1 MIHGILQFTLSIAF
15 RYVLHRNKSRDIR
28 CRESFPR
35 TTEKSATKLN
45 RGGGH
50 PPTTNVRP
58 RGKRRKNARE
68 KEKQRCLT
76 PSRGEART
84 EDNLPPA
91 PRPRKKGGNV
101 WDSDREGLGW
111 PPRELAL
118 LLALPRQ
125 QPTTIPPFLRRA
137 RDRKEENR
145 VENKAQTKHKPPK
158 PRAFG
163 KRGELK
169 GTTIEKDE
177 GGHPGSSRCV
187 SSFRN
192 TNPQQ
197 SHLFSVK
204 LGATRK
210 KGREQQERKEYINR
224 GYRLTRGGGF
234 KQRTSFPNP
243 VPSKK
248 RGELQGTTIEKD

>member
-1 MIHGILQFTLSIAF
+1 
-15 RYVLHRNKSRDIR
+15 
-28 CRESFPR
+28 
-35 TTEKSATKLN
+35 
-45 RGGGH
+45 
-50 PPTTNVRP
+50 
-58 RGKRRKNARE
+58 
-68 KEKQRCLT
+68 
-76 PSRGEART
+76 
-84 EDNLPPA
+84 
-91 PRPRKKGGNV
+91 
-101 WDSDREGLGW
+101 
-111 PPRELAL
+111 
-118 LLALPRQ
+118 
-125 QPTTIPPFLRRA
+125 
-137 RDRKEENR
+137 
-145 VENKAQTKHKPPK
+145 
-158 PRAFG
+158 
-163 KRGELK
+163 LK

-197 SHLFSVK
+197 SHLFSIK

-248 RGELQGTTIEKD
+248 GGNCRGTTIEKD